1 MPRLLPPPIVV
12 PPRFPPSVSLPS
24 LSPISTPPIPT
35 PNKAYFIEN
44 NRICTIRNDMQVCLL
59 IFYHKSLIR
68 SDCLYATIKDVRDKR
83 QVPLMRYSL
92 IWGTNKWNPVQCCSL
107 NELSDILVDCL

>member
-12 PPRFPPSVSLPS
+12 PPRFSPSESLPS

-35 PNKAYFIEN
+35 PNKTYFIEN

-59 IFYHKSLIR
+59 IFYHIAPNVG
-68 SDCLYATIKDVRDKR
+68 LYATIKDVRDKR
-83 QVPLMRYSL
+83 QDPAMRYSL
-92 IWGTNKWNPVQCCSL
+92 IWGTNKWNSVQCCSL
-107 NELSDILVDCL
+107 NELSDILADCL